1 VTTTTH
7 PAYEILEQSS
17 VEEYGARCTT
27 YRHKKTGA
35 ELLSVENDDDNKVF
49 GITFRTPPTD
59 STGVAHILEH
69 SVLCGSKKYTTKE
82 PFVQLMQ
89 GSLQTF
95 LNAFTYP
102 DRTCYVLASQNNKDF
117 YNMVNVY
124 ADAVFNPRATTDPMV
139 HAQEGW
145 HLELDSKDEPLT
157 YKGVVYNEM
166 KGVYSSPDSLMNRE
180 SQQKIFP
187 DNTYGVDSGGD
198 PIDIPNLS
206 FENFVDFHSKFYHPA
221 NSKIFFWGD
230 DDVKDRL
237 ELMDEYLNDFGA
249 SPESKPGS
257 EIQWQKKTIT
267 EPQWTQSPYPVG
279 PDQPKTHMV
288 MVNWLV
294 NEEPFTSAEELTVG
308 VLDHLL
314 MGTAQSIL
322 YKTVFE
328 SGLGTAITGGGLS
341 DELLQ
346 ATFAVGLKGV
356 EADNTKAVQTLVL
369 DTLGK
374 IAEEGFSDDDI
385 ASAMNTIEFRLRE
398 FNTGSFPKGL
408 SFMLGAMSKWIYD
421 ESPTDALRFEK
432 PLEELK
438 ERIAKDGS
446 KIFTDF
452 MKDYLINNA
461 HRVTIEMVP
470 SGTMESETIK
480 EEEDRLATIKSSLSD
495 TELDKIINDTTV
507 LRAFQAA
514 EDTSEDRNTIP
525 SLDLSDLTRTV
536 TEYPTDVTE
545 NESGSGITVLR
556 HELSSTSGIAYVN
569 FAVDVSGV
577 AFEDMPLLSLYTRVM
592 TGTGAGE
599 YSVVELSRRI
609 GTFTG
614 GVGASLSTRTVR
626 SESVEDSTVHDCD
639 HMLTKIFIGGKATSD
654 KAEEL
659 LSIFRLV
666 LTESNLDS
674 QKKVIEMLKETKTG
688 IESNIQGSGHSY
700 SNTRMKARYSVSSY
714 LGEKMGGITYLETIN
729 SLLEDAENDWP
740 SVLQRLTRIRE
751 IILDNNFAR
760 NGMLL
765 DITGDPAVLAEIQP
779 SVESFLQ
786 QLPGDPKGSKL
797 QDFYSTAHPW
807 AVAAKSE
814 MATKSPLKDEGFV
827 VPTQVSYVGK
837 ALRLYSNG
845 ESVPG
850 SSAVVSRFLRTG
862 YLWDNVRVIGGAYG
876 GMCTF
881 DAKAGDGVFTFIS
894 YRDPNLDKT
903 LDVYDGAA
911 DALLAAAEALEKD
924 EKELATAIIGTVGDM
939 DGALSPDQKGRVA
952 LNRWL
957 SRETP
962 EERQAYREA
971 VLNTKAED
979 FKDFALR
986 LKAMKE
992 PSVAV
997 VSSSSAFEAA
1007 AAAGKV
1013 MEVKSIV

>member
-1 VTTTTH
+1 
-7 PAYEILEQSS
+7 
-17 VEEYGARCTT
+17 
-27 YRHKKTGA
+27 
-35 ELLSVENDDDNKVF
+35 
-49 GITFRTPPTD
+49 
-59 STGVAHILEH
+59 
-69 SVLCGSKKYTTKE
+69 
-82 PFVQLMQ
+82 
-89 GSLQTF
+89 
-95 LNAFTYP
+95 
-102 DRTCYVLASQNNKDF
+102 
-117 YNMVNVY
+117 
-124 ADAVFNPRATTDPMV
+124 MV

-198 PIDIPNLS
+198 PIDIPDLS
-206 FENFVDFHSKFYHPA
+206 FENFVGFHTKFYHPA

-237 ELMDEYLNDFGA
+237 ELMDEYLNDFGP

-257 EIQWQKKTIT
+257 KIEWQKKTIT
-267 EPQWTQSPYPVG
+267 EPQWAQSPYPVG
-279 PDQPKTHMV
+279 ADSPDKTHMV

-294 NEEPFTSAEELTVG
+294 NDKAFTPSEELTVA
-308 VLDHLL
+308 VLDALL

-328 SGLGTAITGGGLS
+328 SGLGTAVTGGGLS

-356 EADNTKAVQTLVL
+356 EPDNTKAVQALVL
-369 DTLGK
+369 DTMNK
-374 IAEEGFSDDDI
+374 IVEDGFSDGDI
-385 ASAMNTIEFRLRE
+385 ASAMNTFEFRLRE

-421 ESPTDALRFEK
+421 DSPTDALRFEK

-438 ERIAKDGS
+438 ARIAQDGS
-446 KIFTDF
+446 KVFTDF
-452 MKDYLINNA
+452 MKEYLVDNS

-470 SGTMESETIK
+470 SGTMEEEQKK

-495 TELDKIINDTTV
+495 TDLDKIINDTTE

-514 EDTSEDRNTIP
+514 EDSSEDRNTIP
-525 SLDLSDLTRTV
+525 SLQLSDLKRTV
-536 TEYPTDVTE
+536 TEYPTDVSE
-545 NESGSGITVLR
+545 DESGSGITVLR

-599 YSVVELSRRI
+599 YSDVELSRRI

-674 QKKVIEMLKETKTG
+674 QKKVIEMLKETKTM

-700 SNTRMKARYSVSSY
+700 SNTRMKARYSVSAY

-729 SLLEDAENDWP
+729 AVLKDAENDWP

-751 IILDNNFAR
+751 VILNNNSAR

-765 DITGDPAVLAEIQP
+765 DITGDSAVLAEIQP
-779 SVESFLQ
+779 SVESFLH
-786 QLPGDPKGSKL
+786 QLPGDPKGSKF
-797 QDFYSTAHPW
+797 QDFYNTAHPW
-807 AVAAKSE
+807 AIAAKSE
-814 MATKSPLKDEGFV
+814 MPSSLKDEGFV

-894 YRDPNLDKT
+894 YRDPNLGKT
-903 LDVYDGAA
+903 LDVYDGAG
-911 DALLAAAEALEKD
+911 DTLLAAADLLAND
-924 EKELATAIIGTVGDM
+924 PKELATAIIGAVGDM
-939 DGALSPDQKGRVA
+939 DGALSPDQKGNTA
-952 LNRWL
+952 LSRWL

-962 EERQAYREA
+962 EQRLKYRES
-971 VLNTKAED
+971 VLNTKASD
-979 FKDFALR
+979 FKEFAER
-986 LKAMKE
+986 LKAGRE

-997 VSSSSAFEAA
+997 VSSSSAFETA

-1013 MEVKSIV
+1013 MEVKNIV